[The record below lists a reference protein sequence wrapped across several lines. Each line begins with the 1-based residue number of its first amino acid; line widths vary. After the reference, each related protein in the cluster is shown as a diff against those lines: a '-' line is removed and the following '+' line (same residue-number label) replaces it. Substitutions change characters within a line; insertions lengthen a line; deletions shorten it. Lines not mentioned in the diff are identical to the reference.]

1 MASSTPQHPT
11 TEEQPGW
18 IPGGAADPQ
27 AEPVFTALVD
37 DVVTD
42 ETVLDA

>member
-1 MASSTPQHPT
+1 MAITTPQPPT
-11 TEEQPGW
+11 TDPQPEW
-18 IPGGAADPQ
+18 IPGGTADPQ

-37 DVVTD
+37 EVVTD